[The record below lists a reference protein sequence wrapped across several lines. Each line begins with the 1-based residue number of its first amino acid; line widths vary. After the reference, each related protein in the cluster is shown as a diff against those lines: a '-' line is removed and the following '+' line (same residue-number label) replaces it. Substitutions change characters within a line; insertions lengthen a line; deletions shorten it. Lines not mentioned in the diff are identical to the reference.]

1 MRNSLINIST
11 CLLYLLP
18 LAIVTGPFLPDL
30 FICIIGISFLIISI
44 RDRLSK
50 YYKNYFCYFFTIFYI
65 YLLIASLHSDYI
77 FHSIESVF
85 FYFRFGIFSLAVWF
99 LIDTNKNL
107 IKNFTKIFLIL
118 FLISIIDGYYQFFLD
133 QSIFGFSSPG
143 TRLNLILNDDRILGG
158 YLSRLFPFLLG
169 LLIFTYHKASFKT
182 LIFAMIL
189 IISIDL
195 LIYLSGERTA
205 LGLLILSIFL
215 LMMLLSKYKK
225 IRIITLIIS
234 IFIIVIV
241 SYNYDHV
248 RERNIEH
255 TISQISGG
263 TTGTVGNKLLLFSA
277 THHSL
282 YITSWRIFLDNPL
295 TGSGPN
301 TFRLICNN
309 QKYAFD
315 NKSCSTHPHNT
326 YLQIISEI
334 GIIGLLFILLI
345 FSYITVQI
353 FKHIMSRK
361 NYSSSIIRLS
371 DYQICLIIS
380 FILTLFPLLPTQNF
394 FNNWIN
400 VIYFFPV
407 GFYLHSINI
416 SKSK

>member
-1 MRNSLINIST
+1 MHYVSISNLYINNSGWDYDILTTVRSIG
-11 CLLYLLP
+11 LY
-18 LAIVTGPFLPDL
+18 V
-30 FICIIGISFLIISI
+30 
-44 RDRLSK
+44 
-50 YYKNYFCYFFTIFYI
+50 
-65 YLLIASLHSDYI
+65 
-77 FHSIESVF
+77 
-85 FYFRFGIFSLAVWF
+85 GIFSA
-99 LIDTNKNL
+99 
-107 IKNFTKIFLIL
+107 
-118 FLISIIDGYYQFFLD
+118 
-133 QSIFGFSSPG
+133 
-143 TRLNLILNDDRILGG
+143 ILGG

-241 SYNYDHV
+241 SYKYDHV
-248 RERNIEH
+248 RERNIDH

-345 FSYITVQI
+345 LSYITVQI

-400 VIYFFPV
+400 VIYFFPDD
-407 GFYLHSINI
+407 FIFIQSTYPNLNSFNI
-416 SKSK
+416 DIAY